1 MLGGLSAGY
10 VADRFGRR
18 RGLLLVQSFSAAG
31 VALMG
36 ACEVAGSYEML
47 VVGRFLVGLCCG
59 FCTGLSPLYVSEE
72 RKRFVKI
79 PLAGFLISDRHDQ
92 CQVAIQE
99 VKEESYFSL
108 QSIFRTMSEYQ
119 CITWE
124 ILYLH

>member
-1 MLGGLSAGY
+1 MTRKNSKSYLHSPSLVVASTLVGGMLGGLSAGY

-72 RKRFVKI
+72 RN
-79 PLAGFLISDRHDQ
+79 LLNA
-92 CQVAIQE
+92 C
-99 VKEESYFSL
+99 
-108 QSIFRTMSEYQ
+108 
-119 CITWE
+119 
-124 ILYLH
+124 